1 LPKEDAEQL
10 PSYFNAFTKHRMV
23 EDFVASYINQAI
35 TVRTTNMER
44 VKRTHFKP
52 NPEPQMGYTR
62 GFSSLQPRTP
72 AEFSSLQ
79 PRTPAET
86 SSTFQETWEN
96 EAVEDK
102 RFSNLKNLV
111 LSYADAPAVGAGSKK
126 AIEQE
131 MYPMIIVLKSEGR
144 INGDF
149 SLKPIHDKE
158 HEQMKELILN
168 LQQQIDSTNRV
179 VKKLQKR
186 IPKLKDSIPK

>member
-1 LPKEDAEQL
+1 MPKEDAEQP

-62 GFSSLQPRTP
+62 G
-72 AEFSSLQ
+72 FSSLQ

-186 IPKLKDSIPK
+186 IPKLKDSIPR